1 MGARIMTPGKRAL
14 DLVLCIPT
22 AILGLPLI
30 ALIALILLIREG
42 RPILYVSE
50 RMKTHDTPFQL
61 YKFRTM
67 RPAPPGADSGV
78 TGGDKSDR
86 MSDFHRALRRSRLDE
101 LPQLWNVIRGD
112 MSLVGPRPPLKIYV
126 DDYPETY
133 REVLTCR
140 PGVTGLASLVFHAH
154 EENLL
159 KQCKTAQETDE
170 VYRRRCI
177 PRKAELDLIYK
188 ANQSV
193 CGDILLIWRTA
204 RGVLLRRRG

>member
-1 MGARIMTPGKRAL
+1 MNPGKRAL
-14 DLVLCIPT
+14 DLGLCIPT
-22 AILGLPLI
+22 AILGLPLMAI
-30 ALIALILLIREG
+30 IALILLIREG

-50 RMKTHDTPFQL
+50 RMKTHETPFML

-67 RPAPPGADSGV
+67 RPAPAGQESGV

-86 MSDFHRALRRSRLDE
+86 MSDLHRALRRSRLDE

-112 MSLVGPRPPLKIYV
+112 MSLVGPRPPLRTYV

-133 REVLTCR
+133 REVLACR

-154 EENLL
+154 EETLL
-159 KQCKTAQETDE
+159 KQCRTAQETDD
-170 VYRRRCI
+170 VYRRRCV
-177 PRKAELDLIYK
+177 PRKARIDLLYK

-193 CGDILLIWRTA
+193 CGDIALIWRTA
-204 RGVLLRRRG
+204 RGVLLRRGR

>member
-1 MGARIMTPGKRAL
+1 MTPQKRAL
-14 DLVLCIPT
+14 DLILAIPA

-30 ALIALILLIREG
+30 GLIALILLIREG

-50 RMKTHDTPFQL
+50 RMKTADQGFAL

-67 RPAPPGADSGV
+67 KVAAPGANTGV

-86 MSDFHRALRRSRLDE
+86 MSPFHRALRRARLDE
-101 LPQLWNVIRGD
+101 LPQIWNVIRGD
-112 MSLVGPRPPLKIYV
+112 MSLVGPRPPLRIYV
-126 DDYPETY
+126 DDHPEIY
-133 REVLTCR
+133 REVLKCR
-140 PGVTGLASLVFHAH
+140 PGVTGLASLHFHRH
-154 EENLL
+154 EEMLL
-159 KQCKTAQETDE
+159 KSCTTAEETDA

-177 PRKAELDLIYK
+177 PRKARLDLIYR

-204 RGVLLRRRG
+204 AGVLVPRRRRP

>member
-1 MGARIMTPGKRAL
+1 MTPGKRFL
-14 DLVLCIPT
+14 DLAIALPL
-22 AILGLPLI
+22 AILALPLI
-30 ALIALILLIREG
+30 GLIALVLLVREG

-50 RMKTHDTPFQL
+50 RMKTADTPFDL

-67 RPAPPGADSGV
+67 RPAAPGTEGGV

-86 MSDFHRALRRSRLDE
+86 MSDLHRALRRSRFDE

-112 MSLVGPRPPLKIYV
+112 MSLVGPRPPLKVYV

-154 EENLL
+154 EEKLL
-159 KQCKTAQETDE
+159 KACETAAETDA

-177 PRKAELDLIYK
+177 PRKARLDLIYRSR
-188 ANQSV
+188 QSV

-204 RGVLLRRRG
+204 RGVLLRRRP

>member
-1 MGARIMTPGKRAL
+1 MTPAKRAL
-14 DLVLCIPT
+14 DLVLSVPA

-30 ALIALILLIREG
+30 VLIAVILLIRQG

-50 RMKTHDTPFQL
+50 RMKTHETPFNL

-67 RPAPPGADSGV
+67 RPAAPGAEGGV

-112 MSLVGPRPPLKIYV
+112 MSLVGPRPPLRIYV

-133 REVLTCR
+133 REVLACR

-154 EENLL
+154 EEKLL
-159 KQCKTAQETDE
+159 KECKTAEETDA
-170 VYRRRCI
+170 VYRRRCV
-177 PRKAELDLIYK
+177 PRKAKLDLIYRT
-188 ANQSV
+188 NQSV
-193 CGDILLIWRTA
+193 CGDMLLILRTA
-204 RGVLLRRRG
+204 RGVLLRRSR